1 MFLHV
6 HKLQSSHHIT
16 SQKSDVLLQII
27 QTSLSHCVRRHK
39 YVDVL
44 ASLTWRIY
52 ILEVEISQ
60 GNYKDRD
67 YWSGKSFNQ
76 SQIKFRRYRIKD
88 ALSVTEEEKENKT
101 EYQDSKRLFVVE
113 GHIIANRFFNFFP
126 GSPSLQ
132 LAVLYSLLFDL
143 LLLDGG
149 GRRRTLVGSSSEPQ
163 SSPPITP

>member
-1 MFLHV
+1 MP
-6 HKLQSSHHIT
+6 
-16 SQKSDVLLQII
+16 VLVP
-27 QTSLSHCVRRHK
+27 CA
-39 YVDVL
+39 L
-44 ASLTWRIY
+44 A
-52 ILEVEISQ
+52 VKISQ
-60 GNYKDRD
+60 GNYKDRE

-143 LLLDGG
+143 LLRKD
-149 GRRRTLVGSSSEPQ
+149 
-163 SSPPITP
+163 